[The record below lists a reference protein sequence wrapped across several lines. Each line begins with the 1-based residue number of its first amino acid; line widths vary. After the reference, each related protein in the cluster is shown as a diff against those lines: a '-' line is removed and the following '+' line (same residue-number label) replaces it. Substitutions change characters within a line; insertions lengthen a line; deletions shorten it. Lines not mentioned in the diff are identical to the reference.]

1 MFHLAVLGN
10 LLYVPLLTLPQG
22 QNCSKHSAYVNKK
35 ILFILMYAVH
45 FYKQCLN
52 RPKCNLC
59 RGLGK
64 QGYFTVG
71 RDFSKLNGTPGNA
84 PTAIVKSD
92 I

>member
-1 MFHLAVLGN
+1 
-10 LLYVPLLTLPQG
+10 
-22 QNCSKHSAYVNKK
+22 
-35 ILFILMYAVH
+35 MYAVH

-52 RPKCNLC
+52 RPKCTLC

>member
-1 MFHLAVLGN
+1 
-10 LLYVPLLTLPQG
+10 
-22 QNCSKHSAYVNKK
+22 
-35 ILFILMYAVH
+35 MYAVH